1 MRSPGLLVNVSLYA
15 RAPAPKINQ
24 ILILTP
30 ALMPTHYAAGMSEL
44 NLHVPVLWGNQL
56 GTTQRG
62 RYLAI
67 GGPTTKLRT
76 PPSDMQLE
84 RL

>member
-1 MRSPGLLVNVSLYA
+1 
-15 RAPAPKINQ
+15 
-24 ILILTP
+24 
-30 ALMPTHYAAGMSEL
+30 MPTHYAAGMSEL

-56 GTTQRG
+56 GTTQRNCS
-62 RYLAI
+62 
-67 GGPTTKLRT
+67 PTTKLRT